1 MHDDWPEESLY
12 QGLLNRDQASL
23 RELIRQS
30 SRELSYC
37 IRSVLENSGTPRDVR
52 DCIRDVFV
60 TVWQEIGSYDP
71 TRGSLSAWI
80 TMRAKYI
87 AQDRR
92 RQIKCR
98 KAIGMWSLEKRAHG
112 M

>member
-1 MHDDWPEESLY
+1 MVHDDWPEETLY

-23 RELIRQS
+23 RELIRLS
-30 SRELSYC
+30 SRELSYF
-37 IRSVLENSGTPRDVR
+37 IWSVLEHWGTPQDVR
-52 DCIRDVFV
+52 ECVRDLFV

-71 TRGSLSAWI
+71 TRGSLNVWI

-87 AQDRR
+87 ALDRR
-92 RQIKCR
+92 RQIQR
-98 KAIGMWSLEKRAHG
+98 RRAFN

>member
-1 MHDDWPEESLY
+1 VHDDWLEETLY

-23 RELIRQS
+23 RELIRQC
-30 SRELSYC
+30 SRELSYF
-37 IRSVLENSGTPRDVR
+37 IRSVLANSGTPQDVR
-52 DCIRDVFV
+52 ECIRDLFV

-71 TRGSLSAWI
+71 TRGSLSTWI

-87 AQDRR
+87 ALDRR
-92 RQIKCR
+92 RQIQSR
-98 KAIGMWSLEKRAHG
+98 QLIGMWSLGKPCH